1 VPCRHKRDFCRRNRA
16 ETRGAEFHI
25 SYLIS
30 GCSDH
35 PGWDDAYETQ
45 DPILYTMNKI
55 KRRSCINPPC
65 LMSPA
70 GCLSTDF
77 SPPSLILSACL
88 AFGLC
93 LRVSFAMAINSLWTA
108 ALAFATLLQEG
119 KPRHTCSLLGKGV
132 VWPTPYC
139 RINGWYSILNSS
151 SGREQN
157 RACADNYCQ
166 SLSSISNK
174 ESVWARC
181 GSE

>member
-1 VPCRHKRDFCRRNRA
+1 MPCRHKRDFCRRNRA

-35 PGWDDAYETQ
+35 PGWEDTYETQ

-55 KRRSCINPPC
+55 KRRSCIDPPC

-108 ALAFATLLQEG
+108 ALAFATPSPRRKASTYLQLVG
-119 KPRHTCSLLGKGV
+119 QRGGL
-132 VWPTPYC
+132 
-139 RINGWYSILNSS
+139 
-151 SGREQN
+151 
-157 RACADNYCQ
+157 ADTV
-166 SLSSISNK
+166 L
-174 ESVWARC
+174 
-181 GSE
+181 